1 MFLRPHARCG
11 TDESNGDMNLQS
23 RKLQSNRSEHI
34 QIAALAPPHPTQG
47 QTCSHP
53 YAPQTP
59 AGSGQSDGLAPLP
72 APNSPHHPW
81 LSGAESTANPKS
93 WSLKR
98 RELAQS
104 DSPAPLGYDA
114 QAAPFP
120 PGLARLGLHLTG
132 DHGSGQQL
140 WPAYGAELV
149 C

>member
-1 MFLRPHARCG
+1 
-11 TDESNGDMNLQS
+11 MNLQS